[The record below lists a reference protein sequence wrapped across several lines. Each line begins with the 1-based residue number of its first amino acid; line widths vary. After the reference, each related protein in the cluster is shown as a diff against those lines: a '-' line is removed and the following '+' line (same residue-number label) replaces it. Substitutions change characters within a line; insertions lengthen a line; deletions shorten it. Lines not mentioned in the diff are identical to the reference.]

1 MISKKLIGKRC
12 QRYRQ
17 YIRFSQNEVAKDT
30 GYTQTNISA
39 FEVGLND
46 NAQIFMWYICH
57 GMPIDY
63 LLTGEERYLYGDYE
77 VTD

>member
-1 MISKKLIGKRC
+1 MIPKIPIGKRC

-17 YIRFSQNEVAKDT
+17 YIRFSQKEVAKDT
-30 GYTQTNISA
+30 GYAQTNISA
-39 FEVGLND
+39 FETGIND

-57 GMPIDY
+57 GIPIEY
-63 LLTGEERYLYGDYE
+63 LLTGKESYLYGDHE